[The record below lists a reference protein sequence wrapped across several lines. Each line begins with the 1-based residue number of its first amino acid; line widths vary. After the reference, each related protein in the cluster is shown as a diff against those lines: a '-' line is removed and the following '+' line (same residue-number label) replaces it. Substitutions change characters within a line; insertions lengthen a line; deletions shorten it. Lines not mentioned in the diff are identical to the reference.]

1 MFGIGAF
8 ELFAI
13 LVIAMIIL
21 GPDRLPKAM
30 GTVGGWIR
38 ELRRLTREFRAEFD
52 EEIRMLQGELESIR
66 EEAELTRNELLEIR
80 SDIEQSMSGVQED
93 LEQAAEDIKE
103 ELKGAEVDLRGE
115 TTVPTSG
122 IATPA
127 PTPQLPA
134 LHDQPL
140 AGVAVADPTD
150 SLFEAIVDTFAA
162 DNGRSRAAP
171 GPTAAEQGAAAADI
185 ASEWERVQPS
195 APTEESNWQE
205 PADARPLAFSPQNN
219 QFAAMLN
226 AVVES
231 GEEASAAARSAL
243 EYQAGLDS
251 QEIAH
256 LQGKGPAALAF
267 AWAAQR
273 QAVVDSGTVEIDAS
287 NEHETRIRLHTCP
300 YGLTG
305 PEGLPACDLSNAYD
319 DALASKLGLS
329 ATYEQRVTEG
339 AQHCELV
346 MRYAEVDGADSEPD
360 GLESVIE
367 AESPSADEAASAGDS
382 ASDQEPS
389 KSAPV
394 EVGAAKTG

>member
-30 GTVGGWIR
+30 GTVGRWIR

-66 EEAELTRNELLEIR
+66 EEAEVTRTELMEIR

-103 ELKGAEVDLRGE
+103 DLKGAEVDLLGE
-115 TTVPTSG
+115 TRVPTSG
-122 IATPA
+122 IPA
-127 PTPQLPA
+127 PTPQLPSPSGR
-134 LHDQPL
+134 PL
-140 AGVAVADPTD
+140 LDETVPDPTD
-150 SLFEAIVDTFAA
+150 ALYEAIMDTFSA
-162 DNGRSRAAP
+162 DNGRATAAPARAAV
-171 GPTAAEQGAAAADI
+171 AQGAGSDDI
-185 ASEWERVQPS
+185 ASERERVRPD

-205 PADARPLAFSPQNN
+205 PSDSRPLAFSPQNN
-219 QFAAMLN
+219 QFGAMLK
-226 AVVES
+226 AVAES

-243 EYQAGLDS
+243 EYQAGHDS
-251 QEIAH
+251 QELAH
-256 LQGKGPAALAF
+256 LQGKGPAALGF

-287 NEHETRIRLHTCP
+287 REHETRIRLQTCP

-319 DALASKLGLS
+319 EALAAKLGLS
-329 ATYEQRVTEG
+329 ATYERRLTDGSQL
-339 AQHCELV
+339 CELV
-346 MRYAEVDGADSEPD
+346 IRYAELDGADPEPD
-360 GLESVIE
+360 RLESAIE
-367 AESPSADEAASAGDS
+367 ADLPSGDEVASEGDP
-382 ASDQEPS
+382 ASEQEPS
-389 KSAPV
+389 KSAPM